1 MPLFISYA
9 SYSHAGIKGI
19 VDKPT
24 DRTEVIK
31 AMVEKAGGKLLAAY
45 MTTGPHDVVIV
56 TEQADGSDA
65 VAIGLAAAASG
76 AVAKIETVRAWPFGE
91 FKVVAE
97 KARRLAEVYVPPGR

>member
-1 MPLFISYA
+1 MPLFITYA
-9 SYSHAGIKGI
+9 WYSNAGIKGI

-24 DRTEVIK
+24 NRTDVIQ

-45 MTTGPHDVVIV
+45 MTTGSHDVVII

-65 VAIGLAAAASG
+65 VAIGMAATASG
-76 AVAKIETVRAWPFGE
+76 AVHGIETVRAWPLGE

-97 KARRLAEVYVPPGR
+97 KARRLAETYVPPGR